1 MNAVFIAIATA
12 LVIAACGFVFQAT
25 VISAYWKIAG
35 KTKSSFF
42 DALDKE
48 KRSRDLRPTVDCFG
62 DCMKRFAWN
71 VDMTSAC
78 TSKCQA

>member
-1 MNAVFIAIATA
+1 MNPVSIAIATA
-12 LVIAACGFVFQAT
+12 LVLAVCGFIFQAI
-25 VISAYWKIAG
+25 VMSAYWKIAG

-48 KRSRDLRPTVDCFG
+48 KRSRDLHPKVDCFG

-71 VDMTSAC
+71 VDMTSVC
-78 TSKCQA
+78 TSKCRA